1 MRIGI
6 ELDGT
11 KVEAVGLADDGTV
24 VVRRRVATP
33 RDDYDGTIV
42 ALVALV
48 SEIEAKTGERCTV
61 GVGTPGALS
70 SASGLM
76 KNSSSVWLNHRP
88 LAHDLECAIARPVR
102 LANDASCFA
111 LSEATDGAAA
121 GAEIVFG
128 VILGPGLGGGIVVRG
143 RPLAGPNAVAGE
155 WGHTPMPWPEAG
167 EWPGPACYCGR
178 TGCIERYLSGAG
190 LARELEEAGG
200 PVISAEAL
208 ADAADS
214 GDLRA
219 EAVLI
224 RYEQRLARALA
235 SVINVVDPD
244 VIVLGG
250 ELSNLRRLYP
260 NVPRR
265 WGRYVFSDRVR
276 TQLVSPTHGAASG
289 VRGAAW
295 LWPKSSPPA
304 S

>member
-6 ELDGT
+6 ELNGT
-11 KVEAVGLADDGTV
+11 TVEAVGLADDGTV

-48 SEIEAKTGERCTV
+48 SEIEARTGERCTV
-61 GVGTPGALS
+61 GVGTAGALS

-88 LAHDLECAIARPVR
+88 LAQDLECAIARPVR

-128 VILGPGLGGGIVVRG
+128 LILGAGIGGGIVVRG
-143 RPLAGPNAVAGE
+143 RPLGGPNAVAGE

-178 TGCIERYLSGAG
+178 TGCIELYLSGPG
-190 LARELEEAGG
+190 LAREFEEAGG
-200 PVISAEAL
+200 PVISAEAI
-208 ADAADS
+208 AAAADS
-214 GDLRA
+214 GDPRA
-219 EAVLI
+219 EAVLL

-260 NVPRR
+260 SVPSR
-265 WGRYVFSDRVR
+265 WGRYVFSERVR
-276 TQLVSPTHGAASG
+276 TQLVAPTHGAASG

-295 LWPKSSPPA
+295 LWPK
-304 S
+304 